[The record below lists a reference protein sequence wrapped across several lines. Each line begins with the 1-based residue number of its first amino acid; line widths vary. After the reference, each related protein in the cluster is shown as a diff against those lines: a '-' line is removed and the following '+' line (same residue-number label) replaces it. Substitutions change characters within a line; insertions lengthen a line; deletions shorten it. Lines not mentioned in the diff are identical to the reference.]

1 MTSSPGV
8 TDTAPHA
15 ASTGQPGHAPAFGPP
30 SEHADREAHP
40 IRALAL
46 TTVVGLLMR
55 VLLLGSFPVLEPD
68 EGLWTR
74 SAKNFLLFG
83 DWFLDAHTHLVL
95 APAFHV
101 LQLPV
106 HALLGPGLVSA
117 RVMSA
122 VFGALTIPLVYLLVR
137 RLGGGAR
144 PALWAAIVVA
154 FCPWAVLTSRKAL
167 LESTQT
173 FWVVL
178 AAVLMVGRGWRA
190 AAAAGVAFAVAMLV
204 KPNAI
209 FLGPV
214 FGLWLLYPAF
224 GRASLPAARRAA
236 IVRGLAFGA
245 VALGLAAAGF
255 GWLYLAYP
263 DQFVSSYAWEMST
276 KDFEPPPHVLFQS
289 GRFGIHPGWAGKT
302 LVELLRLEPF
312 MLVLAVLGSAVVL
325 VRRPPGAGLYLGW
338 FFGYAAAV
346 LLQTVQ
352 PLRYFYALMPAAGIL
367 AAFALDWVA
376 RGDVAADARALRIG
390 RLALGML
397 LAFDLAY
404 FGMYA
409 ATNREVK
416 LGPVRSWAQA
426 TLAPDDRVL
435 TSAYFATDLPQRAY
449 GHYKLVSSA
458 DEIPA
463 LVERLGIGWIVVD
476 DQEWPPAYRDL
487 VASRYTLV
495 REWPF
500 GAAYRTGV
508 PRAP

>member
-1 MTSSPGV
+1 
-8 TDTAPHA
+8 
-15 ASTGQPGHAPAFGPP
+15 
-30 SEHADREAHP
+30 
-40 IRALAL
+40 
-46 TTVVGLLMR
+46 
-55 VLLLGSFPVLEPD
+55 
-68 EGLWTR
+68 
-74 SAKNFLLFG
+74 
-83 DWFLDAHTHLVL
+83 
-95 APAFHV
+95 
-101 LQLPV
+101 
-106 HALLGPGLVSA
+106 
-117 RVMSA
+117 
-122 VFGALTIPLVYLLVR
+122 
-137 RLGGGAR
+137 
-144 PALWAAIVVA
+144 
-154 FCPWAVLTSRKAL
+154 
-167 LESTQT
+167 
-173 FWVVL
+173 VVL

-190 AAAAGVAFAVAMLV
+190 AAAGGVAFAVAMLV

-209 FLGPV
+209 FLGPF

-224 GRASLPAARRAA
+224 TRAAAPAERRAA
-236 IVRGLAFGA
+236 IVRGLAFGI
-245 VALGLAAAGF
+245 VALGLAGAGF

-263 DQFVSSYAWEMST
+263 EQFVSSYAWEMST

-302 LVELLRLEPF
+302 LVELIRLEPF
-312 MLVLAVLGSAVVL
+312 ILVLAMLGSAVVF
-325 VRRPPGAGLYLGW
+325 VRRPRGAGLYLGW

-376 RGDVAADARALRIG
+376 RGDGDTDARALRIG

-416 LGPVRSWAQA
+416 LGPVRTWAGEA
-426 TLAPDDRVL
+426 VAPDDRVL

-458 DEIPA
+458 EEIPA
-463 LVERLGIGWIVVD
+463 LVERLGIDWIVVD
-476 DQEWPPAYRDL
+476 DQEWPPEYREL
-487 VASRYTLV
+487 VASRYALV

-500 GAAYRTGV
+500 GAAYRTASPPV
-508 PRAP
+508 P